1 MVPAFLL
8 LIFIFFKLISDLFCS
23 ISGTSLK
30 QNALQ
35 KEARFANRTQQIMFI
50 LFDSKQDIRKCWSC
64 QNRHFPFYTYTSRV
78 FGDKKFTLI
87 NAVNNFLTRTE
98 IFFRERFR
106 EVAFNEKQLSINENF
121 LVELSNNEIHK
132 VLQ

>member
-50 LFDSKQDIRKCWSC
+50 LFESNKTFVNAEVVKIGI
-64 QNRHFPFYTYTSRV
+64 SR
-78 FGDKKFTLI
+78 FTLT
-87 NAVNNFLTRTE
+87 LHE
-98 IFFRERFR
+98 
-106 EVAFNEKQLSINENF
+106 F
-121 LVELSNNEIHK
+121 LVTKNLH
-132 VLQ
+132 